1 MKTRVTRSKSSPQPA
16 GKQPAAAAPLQPDLV
31 LSQALIQALQAESHH
46 GGGFAL
52 VGPDGQH
59 HPLSPTLVL
68 VLERAATLIA
78 DGDAVTV
85 VPIARELTT
94 QQAADMLQVSRQY
107 LVRLLDAGELPC
119 RKTGAHRRLRVE
131 DVTSYKAARDA
142 RRRVDLRLLTAIS
155 EQSGGY
161 EGEPA

>member
-1 MKTRVTRSKSSPQPA
+1 MSLLFGCAPTAHT
-16 GKQPAAAAPLQPDLV
+16 APLAAGGAPELKSFLHVETQKKGPP
-31 LSQALIQALQAESHH
+31 LQKHFGMSAPSAPASTPGAADPSSH
-46 GGGFAL
+46 
-52 VGPDGQH
+52 
-59 HPLSPTLVL
+59 S
-68 VLERAATLIA
+68 ERRRSRDA

-119 RKTGAHRRLRVE
+119 RKTGSHRRIRVE